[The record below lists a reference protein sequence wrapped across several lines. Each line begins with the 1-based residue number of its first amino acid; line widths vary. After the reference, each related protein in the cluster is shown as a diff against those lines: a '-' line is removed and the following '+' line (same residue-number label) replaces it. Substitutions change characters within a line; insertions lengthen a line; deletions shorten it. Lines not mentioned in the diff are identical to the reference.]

1 MENKKSL
8 FKKLLKLHAIF
19 GNHWVYLEEPPHFTL
34 PTRLSLGWQARR
46 MSREA

>member
-19 GNHWVYLEEPPHFTL
+19 GNHWVYLEEHPTL
-34 PTRLSLGWQARR
+34 PCPHTLVWAGRPAG
-46 MSREA
+46 